1 MADDNVVA
9 LFDTRDEARAA
20 EDDLIRAGFDRQ
32 SIRLVSQD
40 AAVGSARSEAG
51 TTDKSLWDEIK
62 DFFRGDTYDDRAEYE
77 EGIRRGGVLLS
88 VKAPEPRVTEAISV
102 LMKHNPVDLDQRAG
116 QWRAQG
122 WTGAACATTSGK
134 TTSTSTAAANAN
146 AASAKATSAATTAK
160 AAAPAGGEQVIPVV
174 EEQLEVGKR
183 QVQRGVRIYQHVTA
197 RPVEKQVQLKDERVT
212 VERRAVDR
220 PATVAAATGEAFQEK
235 SYKVTE
241 THEEPVV
248 QKTARVVEEVVVNK
262 EANVHT
268 ETVRDQVRRTD
279 VEVQQAA
286 GNTADEARTIYD
298 KDFATSG
305 VTYDQ
310 WKPAYDLGCTLAADQ
325 QYRGRDWRTVEP
337 DAKRNFER
345 SLPGRKWDQFRDAVH
360 RAYDRTRSKV

>member
-1 MADDNVVA
+1 MPDNNVVA

-20 EDDLIRAGFDRQ
+20 EDDLIRAGFDRER
-32 SIRLVSQD
+32 IRLVSQD
-40 AAVGSARSEAG
+40 AAVGSARSAAG

-62 DFFRGDTYDDRAEYE
+62 DFFRGDTYDDQAEFE

-88 VKAPEPRVTEAISV
+88 VNSPEQRVTEAVSV
-102 LMKHNPVDLDQRAG
+102 LMKHNPVDVDQRAG

-122 WTGAACATTSGK
+122 WTGAASATTTGQTASTAAKASSATRTSGATTS
-134 TTSTSTAAANAN
+134 
-146 AASAKATSAATTAK
+146 K
-160 AAAPAGGEQVIPVV
+160 AAASSGGEQVIPVV
-174 EEQLEVGKR
+174 EEQLQVGKR

-235 SYKVTE
+235 SYKATE

-268 ETVRDQVRRTD
+268 ETVHDQVRRTEVD
-279 VEVQQAA
+279 VQQAA
-286 GNTADEARTIYD
+286 GPTADDARTIYD

-310 WKPAYDLGCTLAADQ
+310 WKPAYDFGCTLAADR
-325 QYRGRDWRTVEP
+325 QYRGRDWHTVEP